1 MVSSG
6 AETNAS
12 LWLDLNLCCRVGHKE
27 QILSFRSVMTG
38 RHKDFSLSTQAE
50 KTSLVVLG
58 QNSQITC
65 SHSYLSSFKDCLH
78 HTNCTS
84 WEFPS
89 GPVVKTSALLLQRAW
104 VQWGN

>member
-6 AETNAS
+6 AETSAS
-12 LWLDLNLCCRVGHKE
+12 LWLDLNLCYRIGHKE
-27 QILSFRSVMTG
+27 QILLFRFVMTG
-38 RHKDFSLSTQAE
+38 RLKDFSFSTQAE

-58 QNSQITC
+58 QNSQISC

-78 HTNCTS
+78 HTNCMS

-89 GPVVKTSALLLQRAW
+89 WSSS
-104 VQWGN
+104 